1 MLPGV
6 RPLRTRATPPPLY
19 PSLIGTF
26 VEGKAYYIFEVRV
39 VHAEGRVG
47 GGGIASR
54 DGAWRCAGW
63 WARGGW
69 GEGGLGGD

>member
-1 MLPGV
+1 MLRGV

-47 GGGIASR
+47 GGGI
-54 DGAWRCAGW
+54 
-63 WARGGW
+63 
-69 GEGGLGGD
+69 